1 MSRGMKHDRPQQ
13 KSFTNT
19 QASKRRRLRTP
30 LIVLQT
36 SEQSERR
43 AFFGYAKNLSMGGMF
58 IASINPP
65 PPGRKFNIEF
75 VVPSLGQSIKCT
87 TEVVWNRTYSN
98 RGKYEPGMGMRF
110 LDIPKDMASAIDK
123 WANAALDTTPVPVM

>member
-1 MSRGMKHDRPQQ
+1 MKYEPYPPR
-13 KSFTNT
+13 SFTNT
-19 QASKRRRLRTP
+19 QATKRRRLRKP

-36 SEQSERR
+36 NDQSERR
-43 AFFGYAKNLSMGGMF
+43 TFFGYAKNLSMGGMF

-65 PPGRKFNIEF
+65 SPGKKFDIEFTLPPGTGHS
-75 VVPSLGQSIKCT
+75 VKCT
-87 TEVVWNRTYSN
+87 SEVVWYRTYSN

-110 LDIPKDMASAIDK
+110 IDIPEEMASAIDK